1 MPAARRSP
9 ALGRRLQHA
18 RTARRLSL
26 ADVAGTT
33 WSLAYVRAVER
44 GAVAPAPLALEL
56 FSRRLAMPL
65 AELLAADA
73 RLRTTPDLAAIA
85 EDLEFQ
91 LKYATGQIQ
100 AGQPLAGRD
109 LVAVAAAAVA
119 PYWTQLPPQA
129 QYRVPYVRALSYLTT
144 GEPRPAQAA
153 LETALELAQP
163 DPGATLWVRN
173 LLGVALYQQEHPHQ
187 ALGHHLACVQAVR
200 QGRVHD
206 LNLRVSS
213 YRNLAND
220 YWALNDMAQAL
231 AVYHEILP
239 WLEHLNDPTRAAG
252 IYWGLALAY
261 GAQDD
266 WPRALLYTI
275 KAREIYAAAD
285 DFAAATAISLN
296 LAEILITRQAYAEV
310 TALLERVHRFVA
322 RSGDVV
328 LRSNAAQTQA
338 ELARV
343 QGQWE
348 QAARYAQQSRAIEQ
362 LIRSAA
368 DQPAAGVPPN
378 TWRAYAEALHTSARI
393 AEDQGQHGAADTWFA
408 EALAVS
414 GHTGFSETV
423 YKITVSYAEVLH
435 TRGAFAAASAYYQ
448 AALKLRPSSPPRR
461 DRL

>member
-9 ALGRRLQHA
+9 ALGRLLQHA
-18 RTARRLSL
+18 RKARRLSL

-44 GAVAPAPLALEL
+44 GGVAPAPLALEL
-56 FSRRLAMPL
+56 FSRRLAIPL
-65 AELLAADA
+65 AELVAADA
-73 RLRTTPDLAAIA
+73 HLRAAPDLAAIA

-100 AGQPLAGRD
+100 AGQPAAGRD
-109 LVAVAAAAVA
+109 LVAVAAATVA
-119 PYWTQLPPQA
+119 PYWAQLPPQA
-129 QYRVPYVRALSYLTT
+129 QYRVPYVRALSYLAA
-144 GEPRPAQAA
+144 GEPQPAQTT
-153 LETALELAQP
+153 LETALALAQP
-163 DPGATLWVRN
+163 DPVATLWVRN

-187 ALGHHLACVQAVR
+187 ALAHHLACVQAVR
-200 QGRVHD
+200 QGLVRD

-220 YWALNDMAQAL
+220 HWALNDMAQAI
-231 AVYHEILP
+231 AVYQEILP

-261 GAQDD
+261 NAQDD

-296 LAEILITRQAYAEV
+296 LAEILITRQAYPEV
-310 TALLERVHRFVA
+310 TALLEQVQRFLA
-322 RSGDVV
+322 RSGDAV
-328 LRSNAAQTQA
+328 LLSSAAQTQA

-348 QAARYAQQSRAIEQ
+348 QATRFAQQSRAIDQ
-362 LIRSAA
+362 LIEAAARTSAA
-368 DQPAAGVPPN
+368 VPPN

-393 AEDQGQHGAADTWFA
+393 AADQGQHMAADAWFTA
-408 EALAVS
+408 ALTA
-414 GHTGFSETV
+414 GRHTGFRETV
-423 YKITVSYAEVLH
+423 FKITLSYAEVLQA
-435 TRGAFAAASAYYQ
+435 RGAFAAATAYYQ
-448 AALKLRPSSPPRR
+448 AACALRPSSRP
-461 DRL
+461 